1 MMPSTM
7 VQKRVICTC
16 ITDFAMT
23 PAIKPTTMY
32 QMRCSIPSI
41 RNCNLACVHS
51 NDCRVPYAKPAV
63 GRAGSPLHA
72 ESAAP
77 TEWPPY
83 LQLKRPRFPDCVSAA
98 EAVFTFYLGNPFSS
112 VPEFLIEPSA
122 LASEQTPYKNCSR
135 VSHTR
140 DLVTPYRGK
149 GLYRLRR

>member
-1 MMPSTM
+1 MMPRTM

-32 QMRCSIPSI
+32 QMRCSIPTI

-77 TEWPPY
+77 TGVVALPAIETPS
-83 LQLKRPRFPDCVSAA
+83 FPTLRQRGLCG
-98 EAVFTFYLGNPFSS
+98 FTFYLGNPFSS

-122 LASEQTPYKNCSR
+122 VASDTDALLKLLTRQPHVR
-135 VSHTR
+135 PSHSIS
-140 DLVTPYRGK
+140 G
-149 GLYRLRR
+149 